1 MDTTSEM
8 FRMMKG
14 GRVTLIEFFMPMIPP
29 ETTAQQKK
37 VRVVNGKPIFYD
49 PSDVVKAREKLTAHL
64 SKHVPDS
71 KYLGPVRLT
80 VKWLFPIVNGHQNGE
95 YKWTK
100 PDLDNSNK
108 ILQDAMTKLGFW
120 KDDSY
125 VASLIVEKFWAKVPG
140 IYIRVEEL

>member
-1 MDTTSEM
+1 M
-8 FRMMKG
+8 
-14 GRVTLIEFFMPMIPP
+14 IEFFMPIIPP

-37 VRVVNGKPIFYD
+37 VSVVNGKPVFYD
-49 PSDVVKAREKLTAHL
+49 PPDVKKAREKLTAHL
-64 SKHVPDS
+64 AKYVPEE
-71 KYLGPVRLT
+71 KFICPVRLT

-108 ILQDAMTKLGFW
+108 ILQDCMTKLGFW

-125 VASLIVEKFWAKVPG
+125 VASLIVEKFWAEVPG
-140 IYIRVEEL
+140 IYICVKEL